1 MEMSTPHTKLQIG
14 DFGGKYSNDKGIECV
29 VDASVLIVDDI
40 VVIAEEIFLRRARAL
55 KGSGLKLD
63 PGFTWYVGHKT
74 FSSVVSVSYKV
85 PGENN

>member
-1 MEMSTPHTKLQIG
+1 MQIG
-14 DFGGKYSNDKGIECV
+14 DFGGKYGNDKGIECV
-29 VDASVLIVDDI
+29 VDASVVMVNDV
-40 VVIAEEIFLRRARAL
+40 VVIDEEIFFRRARGL
-55 KGSGLKLD
+55 KGSGLKPD